1 MIPESL
7 DFQNTR
13 RDYMGM
19 FTSLLEPKQSLW
31 HLPDE
36 RTIKITIVPH
46 PLGGLFFS
54 YENVTDRL
62 ALERNYKSLLSVHE
76 SVMQDLEEG
85 LLIWG
90 SDGRIRTMNEACRE
104 FFSLEKN
111 RDFYEGM
118 RMHDIT
124 EILKPLLL
132 RRLPVHRWSGFQ
144 KRLLGVLMRPLQRR
158 GLFRLNNGTLLRYT
172 FRPLPDGAFL
182 LSFLEFSRASEIPSP
197 AGGVT
202 KKEASGSESR
212 SDFMTMA
219 SVLGMM
225 DAVIPTFQGQFQY
238 KATSISLSNTAGQD
252 VMLPQTLFEDT
263 LKTLLSLIA
272 LCVKAKSEVVM
283 ALKLLRGYV
292 VLNITFTLSKES
304 FHLLPRDLTSLPGIT
319 SLVRQYSQYI
329 KLDVEL
335 AEGDVMKLSLAFFP
349 NHHLS

>member
-1 MIPESL
+1 
-7 DFQNTR
+7 
-13 RDYMGM
+13 
-19 FTSLLEPKQSLW
+19 
-31 HLPDE
+31 
-36 RTIKITIVPH
+36 
-46 PLGGLFFS
+46 
-54 YENVTDRL
+54 
-62 ALERNYKSLLSVHE
+62 
-76 SVMQDLEEG
+76 
-85 LLIWG
+85 
-90 SDGRIRTMNEACRE
+90 
-104 FFSLEKN
+104 
-111 RDFYEGM
+111 
-118 RMHDIT
+118 
-124 EILKPLLL
+124 
-132 RRLPVHRWSGFQ
+132 
-144 KRLLGVLMRPLQRR
+144 
-158 GLFRLNNGTLLRYT
+158 
-172 FRPLPDGAFL
+172 
-182 LSFLEFSRASEIPSP
+182 
-197 AGGVT
+197 
-202 KKEASGSESR
+202 
-212 SDFMTMA
+212 MA

-263 LKTLLSLIA
+263 LKTVLSLIA